1 MNNYFDE
8 LIISSGGNKGISIV
22 GALNKFIKHS
32 DLNNFKYLTGC
43 SIGAIICFMLNIGY
57 TIEELNDIVFHINF
71 EIFQELKVI
80 NIIEKCGF
88 DEGIKITNFL
98 KALIINKNYN
108 PNITFLELFEKTGKI
123 LTIVSTNITKGL
135 PEYHNKDTEPD
146 LSVLLSVRMS
156 SNIPIIFAP
165 IMYKGNYYL
174 DGALLVPYPYFFI
187 KNTKKI
193 GIWLFDTEEFNFINS
208 FDIQFI
214 NSTDN
219 MLTYVLSLLKI
230 VYVNYMKK
238 FYKKIP
244 KNTIYINYNTDS
256 SDFSVS
262 KDEKMRMFKLGVS
275 KAKKFFK
282 RMDKRNRIKEKSY
295 TEIVQLEP
303 TDVVQLEPTCVV

>member
-1 MNNYFDE
+1 MNIYFDE
-8 LIISSGGNKGISIV
+8 LIISSGGNKGFSIV
-22 GALNKFIKHS
+22 GALNKFIKYY
-32 DLNNFKYLTGC
+32 DLKKIKYLTGC
-43 SIGAIICFMLNIGY
+43 SIGAIICFMINIGY
-57 TIEELNDIVFHINF
+57 TIEELNDIIFQINF
-71 EIFQELKVI
+71 EIFQELKII

-108 PNITFLELFEKTGKI
+108 PNITFLELFEKTEQI
-123 LTIVSTNITKGL
+123 LTITTTNITKGI
-135 PEYHNKDTEPD
+135 PEYHNKDTTPD
-146 LSVLLSVRMS
+146 LSILLSVRMS
-156 SNIPIIFAP
+156 SNIPIVFAP
-165 IMYKGNYYL
+165 IIYNNNYYL
-174 DGALLVPYPYFFI
+174 DGALLDPYPYFFI

-244 KNTIYINYNTDS
+244 KNTIYINYNTDN

-282 RMDKRNRIKEKSY
+282 RMERMERMERQKNIEKK
-295 TEIVQLEP
+295 QLQK
-303 TDVVQLEPTCVV
+303 DADDSILQ